1 MKFAPNATFYSW
13 RPAAWLRV
21 SGSDALI
28 YLQGQFTNDLRKP
41 VSRDGV
47 YGLWL
52 NQKGKVVADSFVL
65 PDAMGEG
72 FWVGSYFCPATVL
85 RERLESCLIADE
97 VTVDDATVEWSAVT
111 VFGATDREAL
121 KAKVPHGRVFSGR
134 RDQAEHLEWVFPSAA
149 RSEVMACLAG
159 LRELTDAEIQLRRIR
174 AGIPAIPADIGP
186 GELPNEGGLDAVAI
200 SYTKGCYLGQE
211 VMARL
216 KTMGQV
222 RRRLQR
228 VAWAGPVPPLPA
240 ALYVGGRQIGEL
252 RSAVATE
259 NGGEGLALLTLL
271 NLPANVALSLAPD
284 APPTVRRLDPS

>member
-1 MKFAPNATFYSW
+1 
-13 RPAAWLRV
+13 V

-65 PDAMGEG
+65 PDATEEA
-72 FWVGSYFCPATVL
+72 FWVGSYFCPAASI

-97 VTVDDATVEWSAVT
+97 VNVDDETATWGAVT
-111 VFGATDREAL
+111 IHGSVDRNVLRAIVPRAL
-121 KAKVPHGRVFSGR
+121 VFSGR
-134 RDQAEHLEWVFPSAA
+134 RDQAEHHEWVFPAAA
-149 RSEVMACLAG
+149 RPEVLACLAG
-159 LRELTDAEIQLRRIR
+159 LPEVTEAEVQLRRVR

-186 GELPNEGGLDAVAI
+186 GELPNEGRLDAVAI
-200 SYTKGCYLGQE
+200 SYAKGCYLGQE

-216 KTMGQV
+216 KSMGQV

-228 VAWAGPVPPLPA
+228 VAWSGPVPSLPA
-240 ALYVGGRQIGEL
+240 ALYAGGRQVGEL

-259 NGGEGLALLTLL
+259 NGGVGLALLTLL
-271 NLPANVALSLAPD
+271 NLPPDQAALSLTPD
-284 APPTVRRLDPS
+284 AAPTVQRLDPS

>member
-1 MKFAPNATFYSW
+1 MYFASNTAFFPW

-28 YLQGQFTNDLRKP
+28 FLQGQFTNDLRK
-41 VSRDGV
+41 SMAKDGV

-65 PDAMGEG
+65 PVSTGEA
-72 FWVGSYFCPATVL
+72 FWVGSYFCPAEVI
-85 RERLESCLIADE
+85 RQRLESCLIADE
-97 VTVDDATVEWSAVT
+97 VMVDEETAAWAAVT
-111 VFGATDREAL
+111 IFGSVDCEAL
-121 KAKVPHGRVFSGR
+121 RAEVPHGLVFPGR
-134 RDQAEHLEWVFPSAA
+134 RDQVEHYEWVFPAAA
-149 RSEVMACLAG
+149 RSEVLACLDG
-159 LRELTDAEIQLRRIR
+159 LHEVTEAEIQLRRVR

-216 KTMGQV
+216 KSMGQV

-228 VAWAGPVPPLPA
+228 VAVAGPVPPLPA
-240 ALYVGGRQIGEL
+240 ALYAGGRQVGEL
-252 RSAVATE
+252 RSAVMTE
-259 NGGEGLALLTLL
+259 HGGEGLALLTLL
-271 NLPANVALSLAPD
+271 NLSANVEMSYTPD
-284 APPTVRRLDPS
+284 AAPTVRRLDPS

>member
-1 MKFAPNATFYSW
+1 MYFASNTAFSPWQPT
-13 RPAAWLRV
+13 AWLRV

-28 YLQGQFTNDLRKP
+28 FLQGQFTNDLRK
-41 VSRDGV
+41 SMAKDGV

-65 PDAMGEG
+65 PDATGAAY
-72 FWVGSYFCPATVL
+72 WVGSYFCPAAVI

-97 VTVDDATVEWSAVT
+97 VTVEDATDEWGAVT
-111 VFGATDREAL
+111 IFGPADREVLRAQVL
-121 KAKVPHGRVFSGR
+121 QGLVFSGR
-134 RDQAEHLEWVFPSAA
+134 RDQAEHHEWVFPAAA
-149 RSEVMACLAG
+149 RSEVLACLAG
-159 LRELTDAEIQLRRIR
+159 LPEVTEAEIHLRRIR

-216 KTMGQV
+216 KSMGQV

-228 VAWAGPVPPLPA
+228 VAWSGPVPPLPA
-240 ALYVGGRQIGEL
+240 ALYTGGRQVGEL

-259 NGGEGLALLTLL
+259 KGGEGLALLTLL
-271 NLPANVALSLAPD
+271 NLPANAALSLAPD
-284 APPTVRRLDPS
+284 AAATVRRPD